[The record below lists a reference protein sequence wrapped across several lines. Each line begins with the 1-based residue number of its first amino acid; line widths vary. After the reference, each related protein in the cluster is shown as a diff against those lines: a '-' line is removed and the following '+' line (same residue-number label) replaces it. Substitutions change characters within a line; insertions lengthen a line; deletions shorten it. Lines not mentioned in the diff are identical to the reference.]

1 MGAAHAA
8 LASRLVS
15 PPLPVPSTR
24 RWAVPWARLR
34 EAPAPPYS
42 DAAALAGPAAAV
54 AVASPAAAAASA
66 AAAATDAA
74 SASARGGGDA
84 EEDDEDDEA
93 DARRGGGDEG
103 PARAAADDD
112 DDDSRED
119 AAAAPG
125 RPFDSDKARSAESG
139 RSRPSS
145 RHAQTCREQRRR
157 QGRQEQPMGQ
167 RKRR

>member
-1 MGAAHAA
+1 MIWVPHMLRSHPA
-8 LASRLVS
+8 LFRLHCPYH
-15 PPLPVPSTR
+15 PPAGGQYHGLGF
-24 RWAVPWARLR
+24 ARLR
-34 EAPAPPYS
+34 RHRTLTQPPWPAP
-42 DAAALAGPAAAV
+42 V
-54 AVASPAAAAASA
+54 AVASTAAAAASA

-84 EEDDEDDEA
+84 EEDDEDDDA